1 MTMVDIMSLVK
12 SGGQVSLTVT
22 PDDLRHFAEM
32 LIAESRKEWE
42 EQVASARKEEP
53 EEKYLTAEEVRNY
66 FGVTDATLWNWHRTN
81 YLCHVKFGRKNMY
94 PASAVKA
101 LANSQASN
109 MTVSDYCKRKSKV
122 EKELLEKEK
131 MEAKS
136 GKEVIANNG

>member
-22 PDDLRHFAEM
+22 PDALHHFAEM

-42 EQVASARKEEP
+42 EQAASARKEEP

-94 PASAVKA
+94 SASAVKA
-101 LANSQASN
+101 LANSQAMN

-122 EKELLEKEK
+122 EKELLERNKV
-131 MEAKS
+131 EAES
-136 GKEVIANNG
+136 GKEVVADNG

>member
-22 PDDLRHFAEM
+22 PDDLCHFAEM

-66 FGVTDATLWNWHRTN
+66 FGVTDATLWNCTAPIICAMSSSDART
-81 YLCHVKFGRKNMY
+81 CT
-94 PASAVKA
+94 
-101 LANSQASN
+101 Q
-109 MTVSDYCKRKSKV
+109 
-122 EKELLEKEK
+122 LLR
-131 MEAKS
+131 S
-136 GKEVIANNG
+136 RLLPTRRL